1 MNYVIS
7 ILLIIIVII
16 YIFFYPKLTVELFN
30 NTDTLDLYVI
40 TLGKEERITNIEKQQ
55 RKINNKIKIFNA
67 VNGKKLDYNKLIA
80 SNIISDDKKLSKK
93 YDQKMGQIG
102 CYLSHLN
109 IYKKIKNDNKS
120 GFTVIFEDDFLINT
134 PDLKNEIKKS
144 INTLKNK
151 NIDFDFIFLGNLRN
165 NHGKNIKDN
174 LYYLDKNTNLYGTH
188 GYLINNNK
196 IDKIINNLS
205 RIYTTIDDS
214 IQDLSYEDIFNTIVV
229 YPNLIDQERLLFKS
243 TIEV

>member
-80 SNIISDDKKLSKK
+80 SNIIADDKKLSKK

-120 GFTVIFEDDFLINT
+120 GYTVIFEDDFLINT

-144 INTLKNK
+144 IDILKNK

>member
-16 YIFFYPKLTVELFN
+16 YIFFYPKLIVQLFN

-80 SNIISDDKKLSKK
+80 SNIIADDKKLSKK

-120 GFTVIFEDDFLINT
+120 GYTVIFEDDFLINT

>member
-30 NTDTLDLYVI
+30 NSDILDLYVI
-40 TLGKEERITNIEKQQ
+40 TLGKKDRIANIEKQQ
-55 RKINNKIKIFNA
+55 HKINDKIKIFNA
-67 VNGKKLDYNKLIA
+67 VNGKKLDYNELMT
-80 SNIISDDKKLSKK
+80 SNIIADDKKLSKK

-109 IYKKIKNDNKS
+109 IYKKIKNDNK
-120 GFTVIFEDDFLINT
+120 GGYTVIFEDDFLINT

-144 INTLKNK
+144 INILKNK

-165 NHGKNIKDN
+165 NHGKNIMDN

-188 GYLINNNK
+188 GYLINNSK

-214 IQDLSYEDIFNTIVV
+214 IQDLSYEDIFNTIVI
-229 YPNLIDQERLLFKS
+229 YPNLVDQERILFKS

>member
-7 ILLIIIVII
+7 ILLIVIVII
-16 YIFFYPKLTVELFN
+16 FAFFKPKYNKELFN
-30 NTDTLDLYVI
+30 NSDTLDLYVI
-40 TLGKEERITNIEKQQ
+40 SLGKKERIANIEKQQ
-55 RKINNKIKIFNA
+55 HKINDKIKIFNA
-67 VNGKKLDYNKLIA
+67 VNGKKLDYNELMT
-80 SNIISDDKKLSKK
+80 SNIIADDKKLSKK

-120 GFTVIFEDDFLINT
+120 GYTVIFEDDFLINT
-134 PDLKNEIKKS
+134 PDFKNEIKKS
-144 INTLKNK
+144 INILKNK

-165 NHGKNIKDN
+165 NHGINIMDN

-188 GYLINNNK
+188 GYLINNSK

-229 YPNLIDQERLLFKS
+229 YPNLVDQERILFKS